1 MKFIYALLFSF
12 IISISFAQSKR
23 VRKSERLFNKGKYEK
38 CIEKSRK
45 FLKKERRSAD
55 LQYYIVQSQWALYQ
69 QADDSRKTVL
79 LKRTLKSW
87 EKLIQYNPSQN
98 DYSVLKH
105 SLRESIYLDLNSSGI
120 QRAKDYYHHYLAEIF
135 YDTSAYYRSVYNPT
149 EVDVIEQQILGP
161 VLDSVHFSNH
171 NRRKLINEA
180 TEMIGVKYKYG
191 GMDATGFDC
200 SGFTQYL
207 YKSIGIDLP
216 HNAQL
221 QSELGKRVSLQEAKA
236 GDLIFFGSKNNIGHA
251 GMIVQ
256 NNNGDI
262 ELIHCASRG
271 VTYQKSD
278 DVNTIYW
285 LQRIIRIQRLIRDE
299 E

>member
-12 IISISFAQSKR
+12 IVSISFAQSKR

-45 FLKKERRSAD
+45 FLKKERRSVD

-69 QADDSRKTVL
+69 QASDSRKTVL

-87 EKLIQYNPSQN
+87 EKLILYNSSQN

-105 SLRESIYLDLNSSGI
+105 NLRESIYLDLNSSGI
-120 QRAKDYYHHYLAEIF
+120 QRTKDFYHHYLAEVF
-135 YDTSAYYRSVYNPT
+135 YDTSAYYRSIYDRNVMDAK
-149 EVDVIEQQILGP
+149 EEQILAS
-161 VLDSVHFSNH
+161 VIDSIRFSNQ
-171 NRRKLINEA
+171 NRRKLIKEA
-180 TEMIGVKYKYG
+180 TQMIGVKYKYG
-191 GMDATGFDC
+191 GMDSTGFDC

-221 QSELGKRVSLQEAKA
+221 QSELGKRVSLKEAKA

-256 NNNGDI
+256 NNNGEI

-278 DVNTIYW
+278 DINTIYW
-285 LQRIIRIQRLIRDE
+285 LQRIIRIQRLISDE